1 MPLTNEQRL
10 NDLCDLTASLQQ
22 RHDKCLASH
31 SGAVETLSARILALE
46 SSRPALDADTINNIE
61 AALAQV
67 SRACCNHTDS
77 THQLLSV
84 RLLRLLTALDTLAT
98 SFAAFRETA
107 ASIQTTLLDDIPPD
121 KTR

>member
-67 SRACCNHTDS
+67 SRACCHHTDA
-77 THQLLSV
+77 THQLHSLRFH
-84 RLLRLLTALDTLAT
+84 RLLAAIAAINPPITCF
-98 SFAAFRETA
+98 FATA
-107 ASIQTTLLDDIPPD
+107 ASIQASILDDLPPD
-121 KTR
+121 RT